1 MPKTVRYLAIVGP
14 TCIGKTAYLNEL
26 ARRLPIDL
34 INLDSF
40 QIYSHFAVGT
50 GRRDLET
57 DHAHLYGFIDPSSTL
72 APNDYLVYVREALDD
87 IAATGRT
94 PVFEGGSIS
103 YLRALQAEFTL
114 RLIGLRPPAA
124 DDVMRYVDER
134 IARYDE
140 EVLLNEIRTALDRGL
155 RHTLVLQD
163 DVVYLPIL
171 EYLDGHLSHAAAFQ
185 RIRENLFRRFNEQM
199 RQYAAFDIEW
209 IDVDENTAAHLE
221 EIVRS
226 MLAECV

>member
-1 MPKTVRYLAIVGP
+1 MSKTIRYLAIVGP

-26 ARRLPIDL
+26 ARRHPIDL

-57 DHAHLYGFIDPSSTL
+57 DHAHLYGFVDPSSTL
-72 APNDYLVYVREALDD
+72 APNDYLVHVRQALDK
-87 IAATGRT
+87 IAAAGRI

-103 YLRALQAEFTL
+103 YLRALQAEFAL
-114 RLIGLRPPAA
+114 RLVGLRPSST
-124 DDVMRYVDER
+124 DDAMRYVDAR

-140 EVLLNEIRTALDRGL
+140 DVLLSEIRTALDRGL
-155 RHTLVLQD
+155 RNTLVLQD

-185 RIRENLFRRFNEQM
+185 RIRANLFRRFNEQM

-209 IDVDENTAAHLE
+209 IDADEMALDRLE
-221 EIVRS
+221 TILRL
-226 MLAECV
+226 MITECA